1 MLYYSAIDAATLE
14 LLIKIQKLPLFKNL
28 CLAGGT
34 SLALQ
39 IGHRKS
45 IDLDFFGKLKSDEI
59 EINKQLKQLGSIQL
73 IHKTENI
80 FIYLINNIKI
90 DIVNYHYEWLE
101 KPILTE
107 GIKLAGKK
115 DIAAMKLSAI
125 TGRGTK
131 KDFFDLYF
139 LLQKYSMTEMF
150 NFYKQKYDDGSE
162 FLVIKS
168 LSYFDDAEKQ
178 MDPEMLKKINWQKV
192 KNNIKK
198 EVEKYIKEKNS

>member
-45 IDLDFFGKLKSDEI
+45 IDLVFFGKLKSDEI

-192 KNNIKK
+192 KSNIKK